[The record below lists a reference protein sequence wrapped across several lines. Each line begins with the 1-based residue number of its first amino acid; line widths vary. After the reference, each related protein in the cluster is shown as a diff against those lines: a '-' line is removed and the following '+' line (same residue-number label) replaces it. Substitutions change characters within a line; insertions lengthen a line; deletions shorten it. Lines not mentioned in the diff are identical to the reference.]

1 MNPAFAAAGA
11 NAPQWH
17 EHRDEAS
24 WSAAIA
30 DSSADALRRDL
41 ATGQARLLLSGGST
55 PAPAYRALA
64 NYGLDWARVRVALV
78 DERWLPPGDADSNA
92 RLVQETVLQ
101 GRAAAAQLEP
111 ILIRDRGLDESVRE
125 ANRHANA
132 SSVALLG
139 MGPDGHTASL
149 FPGAR
154 GLAEALASRED
165 YVSVD
170 AAGCAGAG
178 NFPLRI
184 SLTPAGLARAHLRL
198 LLVRG
203 EAKRKLL
210 ERALAGTDTLELPVR
225 ALFTLPGAPL
235 HIHWCP

>member
-1 MNPAFAAAGA
+1 MNPAAEALPV
-11 NAPQWH
+11 PQWH
-17 EHRDEAS
+17 EHRDETS
-24 WSAAIA
+24 WAAAIA

-41 ATGQARLLLSGGST
+41 ATGRARMLLSGGST

-64 NYGLDWARVRVALV
+64 NYGLDWARVQVALV

-92 RLVQETVLQ
+92 QLVRETLLQ
-101 GRAAAAQLEP
+101 GRAAPAQLEP
-111 ILIRDRGLDESVRE
+111 ILIRDRSLDESVRE
-125 ANRHANA
+125 ANRRAGSA
-132 SSVALLG
+132 SVALLG

-154 GLAEALASRED
+154 GLAQALASQDD

-170 AAGCAGAG
+170 AAGCNVAG

-184 SLTPAGLARAHLRL
+184 SLTPAGLARARLRL

>member
-1 MNPAFAAAGA
+1 MSKDASGNGFIP
-11 NAPQWH
+11 PQWH
-17 EHRDEAS
+17 EHSSAEA
-24 WSAAIA
+24 WAAAIA
-30 DSSADALRRDL
+30 DACANALRRDL
-41 ATGQARLLLSGGST
+41 ATGRARMLLSGGST

-64 NYGLDWARVRVALV
+64 NYGLDWARVQLALV

-92 RLVQETVLQ
+92 RLVRDSLMQ
-101 GRAAAAQLEP
+101 GFAAQAQLED

-125 ANRHANA
+125 ANRRAGPA
-132 SSVALLG
+132 SIALLG

-154 GLAEALASRED
+154 GLAEALASTED
-165 YVSVD
+165 YAAVD
-170 AAGCAGAG
+170 AAGCPVAG

-184 SLTPAGLARAHLRL
+184 SLTPFGLSRARERL

-203 EAKRKLL
+203 NDKRKLL

-225 ALFTLPGAPL
+225 VLFALPGAPL